1 MAFNPVE
8 SLSVLHPPASP
19 ETIRGSI
26 FDIQRFSIHDGPGI
40 RTTVFFKGCL
50 LDCPWCS
57 NPESVISPPELLY
70 SRASCLKCG
79 RCVQVCP
86 DGALALAD
94 DGVVVDRD
102 MCSVCD
108 ECSQVC
114 PSGALRVVGRRVA
127 VADVLREVA
136 RDAVFYQHSGGGVT
150 LSGGEP
156 LLQPDFAL
164 GLLEG
169 AHALGI
175 HSAVETNGFTSE
187 DVISGVLSRADLIL
201 YDVKHT
207 DPARH
212 RAATGMTNSAILRNA
227 RLAASL
233 GIKMVIRV
241 PVIPG
246 FNDDLD
252 QITAIGEFARGLG
265 LSELHLLPYHKYGV
279 AKYVALGRP
288 YTLLDAQTPPSGQ
301 MDSFRQELQL
311 LGLKVRVG
319 G

>member
-8 SLSVLHPPASP
+8 SLSVGHTPASP
-19 ETIRGSI
+19 ETICGSI
-26 FDIQRFSIHDGPGI
+26 FDVQRFSIHDGPGI

-50 LDCPWCS
+50 LHCPWCS
-57 NPESVISPPELLY
+57 NPESLNSSANLLY

-86 DGALALAD
+86 EGALTLAE

-102 MCSVCD
+102 KCSVCD

-114 PSGALRVVGRRVA
+114 PSGALRVVGQRVT
-127 VADVLREVA
+127 VAEVLREVA
-136 RDAVFYQHSGGGVT
+136 RDAVFYQHSGGGMT

-156 LLQPDFAL
+156 LFQPDFAL

-169 AHALGI
+169 ARALGI
-175 HSAVETNGFTSE
+175 HTAVETNGSTSE
-187 DVISGVLSRADLIL
+187 DIIRGVLSRADLIL
-201 YDVKHT
+201 YDMKHT

-212 RAATGMTNSAILRNA
+212 RAATGESNSAILRNA

-233 GIKMVIRV
+233 GIMMVIRV
-241 PVIPG
+241 PVVPG

-252 QITAIGEFARGLG
+252 QISAIGEFARGLN

-288 YTLLDAQTPPSGQ
+288 YTLLDAQTPPASQ
-301 MDSFRQELQL
+301 MDLFRQKLVA
-311 LGLKVRVG
+311 LGLKVRIG